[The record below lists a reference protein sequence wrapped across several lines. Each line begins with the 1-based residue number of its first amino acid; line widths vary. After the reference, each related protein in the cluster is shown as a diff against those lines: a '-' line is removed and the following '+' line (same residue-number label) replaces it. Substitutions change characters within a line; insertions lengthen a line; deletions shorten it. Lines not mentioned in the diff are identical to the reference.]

1 MNWGLQQSAKAI
13 NSNNRSF
20 QSFAFFKT
28 PLRANFDLAMH
39 TKSIRT
45 AKRSILKLAK
55 LQNLAAKCC
64 KMRKI

>member
-1 MNWGLQQSAKAI
+1 MNWGLQQSAKTL

-28 PLRANFDLAMH
+28 SCRANFDPAMN

-45 AKRSILKLAK
+45 AKRSISKLAQ
-55 LQNLAAKCC
+55 LTYSSIATPS
-64 KMRKI
+64 